1 MAKNHVELSINGYEK
16 SGEEM
21 LILEIRMAPVLVKEA
36 RAILKLS
43 DHEHLFDGE
52 YALSLDQ
59 LNSLKD
65 LISKYLDPS
74 KLDFHAGFRHVPD
87 YIKVRS

>member
-1 MAKNHVELSINGYEK
+1 MAKDHVELSINGYEK

-21 LILEIRMAPVLVKEA
+21 LVLQISMAPVLVREA
-36 RAILKLS
+36 RAILDLS

-74 KLDFHAGFRHVPD
+74 KWDFQAGFRHVPD
-87 YIKVRS
+87 HMTVRL